1 MQYRE
6 KSLNSWPWFRHQNT
20 SCEGLHTKNTLLK
33 YFICDCILKCVTNH
47 NVMQVCVVPWCIMA
61 ATSVKCVPNGTQCMP
76 KVCLW
81 SSLFSVD
88 LSKTILNINSP
99 PLPHYREGRSVCGP
113 QRASAGCVSSC
124 LDARVSGCIS
134 QSFAGCV
141 QTAAAAHL
149 MPPSQPRWSSAVLR
163 ATLSGRGWCLLR
175 PAPVIT
181 IAPVRTIS
189 SLPQT
194 HGEWLG
200 TMIMTCEELSSVIHT
215 HTHTLIIKHM
225 CTWGSSV
232 FYWTLK
238 YSRPVSIEC
247 LTWSGHC

>member
-1 MQYRE
+1 MHNE
-6 KSLNSWPWFRHQNT
+6 
-20 SCEGLHTKNTLLK
+20 
-33 YFICDCILKCVTNH
+33 TN
-47 NVMQVCVVPWCIMA
+47 
-61 ATSVKCVPNGTQCMP
+61 CMP
-76 KVCLW
+76 RVCIVFTF
-81 SSLFSVD
+81 FS
-88 LSKTILNINSP
+88 KPIWNINSP
-99 PLPHYREGRSVCGP
+99 PLPLYREGRSVCGP

-141 QTAAAAHL
+141 QTAGAAHP

-163 ATLSGRGWCLLR
+163 ATLSGKRWCLLR

-200 TMIMTCEELSSVIHT
+200 TMIMTCEELSSVT
-215 HTHTLIIKHM
+215 HTHTLTIKHM

-238 YSRPVSIEC
+238 YSRPVSLEN
-247 LTWSGHC
+247 